1 MDKHQLLEAL
11 KGKSKE
17 SFTLLCGRVCLMNR
31 KELVEGVLEYLLE
44 LERGKREGHKE
55 IGDK

>member
-1 MDKHQLLEAL
+1 MNKHQLLEAL

-17 SFTLLCGRVCLMNR
+17 SFTILCGKVCTMTR

-44 LERGKREGHKE
+44 LERGKREGLK
-55 IGDK
+55 